1 MSPGHLLEIPMP
13 RPLTLPT
20 LAIIPALAAAVF
32 ACADRIAAGPD
43 FALASRQSGGGPTVT
58 PQETGT
64 TFRFFAV
71 SAVNDRV
78 VWASAAGGTF
88 ARTTDGGATWVS
100 RQVPGAEA
108 LQFRDVQGVSER
120 VAYLMSAGSGPENR
134 LYMTQDGGDTWVLQ
148 YQATD
153 PRAFH
158 DCFDFWTPKRALL
171 FGDSF
176 DDHFTLLKLKDGNT
190 WQNISAHS
198 PTAQP
203 GEGGFAAS
211 GTCIKT
217 LAGQSA
223 WIGTGAAPQA
233 RVLAT
238 RDGGQTW
245 SVSADVPI
253 EPHGTPTSGVA
264 SIDFRDP
271 FHGILGGGDVVA
283 SADPQ
288 LNVARSNDGGA
299 TWSLTTPTP
308 FPGAVYG
315 LSYVPGK
322 KLTVVATGPGGSAWT
337 ADEGGTW
344 TLLPGIT
351 NCWAVGFSVK
361 TGWLGCG
368 AGRIFRIDFS
378 D

>member
-1 MSPGHLLEIPMP
+1 MTRP
-13 RPLTLPT
+13 RALSI
-20 LAIIPALAAAVF
+20 LATAFAAAAAVF
-32 ACADRIAAGPD
+32 ACSDRIAPVPD
-43 FALASRQSGGGPTVT
+43 FARQSRQSGGSPTVT
-58 PQETGT
+58 PQESGT

-71 SAVNDRV
+71 SPVNDRV
-78 VWASAAGGTF
+78 VWAGAAGGTF
-88 ARTTDGGATWVS
+88 ARTTDGGTTWIS
-100 RQVPGAEA
+100 RQVRGAET
-108 LQFRDVQGVSER
+108 LQFRDVQGVSEK
-120 VAYLMSAGSGPENR
+120 VAYLMSAGGGAANR
-134 LYMTQDGGDTWVLQ
+134 IYKTEDGGDTWALQ

-158 DCFDFWTPKRALL
+158 DCFDFWTPTRALL

-176 DDHFTLLKLKDGNT
+176 DDHFTLLKLSDGDT
-190 WQNISAHS
+190 WQDISDHS
-198 PTAQP
+198 PVAQP

-223 WIGTGAAPQA
+223 WIGTGAAAQA

-238 RDGGQTW
+238 RDGGDTW
-245 SVSADVPI
+245 TTYTVPI
-253 EPHGTPTSGVA
+253 EPQGTPTSGVV
-264 SIDFRDP
+264 SIDFRDRL
-271 FHGILGGGDVVA
+271 HGILGGGDVVA
-283 SADPQ
+283 STIPQ
-288 LNVARSNDGGA
+288 LNVARSEDGGA
-299 TWSLTTPTP
+299 TWRLTTPTP

-315 LSYVPGK
+315 LTYVPGRN
-322 KLTVVATGPGGSAWT
+322 KLTVVATGPSGSAWT
-337 ADEGGTW
+337 TDEGDTW

-351 NCWAVGFSVK
+351 NCWAVGFASWK

>member
-1 MSPGHLLEIPMP
+1 M
-13 RPLTLPT
+13 
-20 LAIIPALAAAVF
+20 AAGAVF
-32 ACADRIAAGPD
+32 ACSDRIAAVPD
-43 FALASRQSGGGPTVT
+43 YVLASRQSSTAPTIT

-71 SAVNDRV
+71 SPVNDRV

-88 ARTTDGGATWVS
+88 ARTTDGGITWIS

-108 LQFRDVQGVSER
+108 LQFRDVEGVSEK
-120 VAYLMSAGSGPENR
+120 VAYLMSAGTGSDNR
-134 LYMTQDGGDTWVLQ
+134 IYMTEDGGNTWVQQ

-176 DDHFTLLKLKDGNT
+176 DDRFTLLRMRDGDT
-190 WQNISAHS
+190 WEDISAKS
-198 PTAQP
+198 PPAQP
-203 GEGGFAAS
+203 GEAGFAAS

-217 LAGQSA
+217 LDGQSA
-223 WIGTGAAPQA
+223 WIGTGAAAKA

-238 RDGGQTW
+238 RDGGDTW
-245 SVSADVPI
+245 TVSDDVPI
-253 EPHGTPTSGVA
+253 EPQGTPTSGVV
-264 SIDFRDP
+264 SIDFRDR

-283 SADPQ
+283 SATPQ

-315 LSYVPGK
+315 LSYVPGRN

-337 ADEGGTW
+337 TDEGDAW

-351 NCWAVGFSVK
+351 NCWAVAFASWK
-361 TGWLGCG
+361 TGWLACG